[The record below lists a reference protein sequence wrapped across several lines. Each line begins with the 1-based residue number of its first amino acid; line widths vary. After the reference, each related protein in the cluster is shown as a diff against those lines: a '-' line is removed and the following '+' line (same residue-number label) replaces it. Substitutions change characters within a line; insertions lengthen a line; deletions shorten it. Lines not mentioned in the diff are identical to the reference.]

1 MKKRILIGI
10 GILLLLIAGY
20 FIFQFSVE
28 KIKNIGTN
36 EPANQEIGSNAD
48 QKLAN
53 GINQESLPPV
63 QTSEINTNQETQS
76 TNQDQVNSGEIIK
89 ESVMQ
94 NIEIKGFAFNPETLT
109 IKQGDSV
116 TWTNKDSARHT
127 VTSDTESELDSD
139 LLSKD
144 NTYVHV
150 FNEKGEFS
158 YHCKPHPYMTGK
170 IIVE

>member
-1 MKKRILIGI
+1 MKKRMLISI
-10 GILLLLIAGY
+10 VILLLLVAGY
-20 FIFQFSVE
+20 FIFPESAE
-28 KIKNIGTN
+28 KVKNTYN
-36 EPANQEIGSNAD
+36 
-48 QKLAN
+48 KLTGFTIRG
-53 GINQESLPPV
+53 GINDTPLIN
-63 QTSEINTNQETQS
+63 TSEIYTSPVTNNIT
-76 TNQDQVNSGEIIK
+76 IK
-89 ESVMQ
+89 RYEF
-94 NIEIKGFAFNPETLT
+94 IPETLT